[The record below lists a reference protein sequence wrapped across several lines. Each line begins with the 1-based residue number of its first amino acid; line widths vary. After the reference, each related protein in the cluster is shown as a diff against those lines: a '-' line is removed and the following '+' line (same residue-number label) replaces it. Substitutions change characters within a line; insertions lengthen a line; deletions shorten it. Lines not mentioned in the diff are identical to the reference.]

1 MARLP
6 RLALA
11 GHTHLVL
18 QRAHGSVGSAGS
30 AGSGPAPALA
40 GARALFADDIDRRA
54 YRTALFEAARAEGV
68 AVHAW
73 ALCDTEVLLL
83 LTPGTATG
91 LSRLMQA
98 LGRRYVSAHHRRHGG
113 SGTLWD
119 GRFRAAVVQPGPPR
133 LAALC
138 WVDDAGGAGS
148 GASTDSGTASPDSG
162 GRHSNVIPPRTSA
175 PQRLGAPRE
184 AGLQDPPELWP
195 LGNTP
200 FEREAAYRA
209 LLAQGLPAAQ
219 AAALRS
225 AALGGWALGSAEF
238 IAQVADALA
247 RPAGPRPRG
256 RPRGTGAAA
265 RQSR

>member
-18 QRAHGSVGSAGS
+18 QRAHGSA
-30 AGSGPAPALA
+30 A
-40 GARALFADDIDRRA
+40 GAGPGLTGLRPLFADDADRRS
-54 YRTALFEAARAEGV
+54 YRTALFDAAAAEAV
-68 AVHAW
+68 QVHAW
-73 ALCDTEVLLL
+73 ALCDHEVLLL

-119 GRFRAAVVQPGPPR
+119 GRFRAALVEPGPTR

-138 WVDDAGGAGS
+138 WVDGADSLAAGAPAATGHP
-148 GASTDSGTASPDSG
+148 GTALAPVAAPVPAGAPSG
-162 GRHSNVIPPRTSA
+162 GLAYTSA
-175 PQRLGAPRE
+175 PQRLGAARDP
-184 AGLQDPPELWP
+184 GLHDPPELWP

-209 LLAQGLPAAQ
+209 LLARGLPPAQ
-219 AAALRS
+219 ATALRQ
-225 AALGGWALGSAEF
+225 ATLGGWACGTADYV
-238 IAQVADALA
+238 AQVAQALA
-247 RPAGPRPRG
+247 RPARPRARG
-256 RPRGTGAAA
+256 RPRGGARSRTAA
-265 RQSR
+265 G